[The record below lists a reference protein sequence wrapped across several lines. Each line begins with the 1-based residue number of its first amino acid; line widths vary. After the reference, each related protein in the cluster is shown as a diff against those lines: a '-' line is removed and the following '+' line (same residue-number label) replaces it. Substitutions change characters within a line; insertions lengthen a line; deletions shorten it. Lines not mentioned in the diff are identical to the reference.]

1 MTLWPFP
8 IGTAATLHLLVFG
21 LLLPVAGA
29 RSYRRLRT
37 IPLPPRPV
45 HFLSVTVQQLVFLGF
60 AVWVARREGIVLFP
74 PVAPGV
80 PDLLLG
86 AAVTAALVALLRG
99 RWRQSIER
107 RERAA
112 YLFMPWTAG
121 ERRLWAAVSAAAGL
135 AEEVAYRGVLVAILA
150 RLAGSPLAA
159 VPIAALLF
167 GLAHGVQGRQ
177 SAVTIGGVAL
187 VFHGLVLVTGTLY
200 VAIAVHFAYDLLAGL
215 SYGRLGKELGYP
227 RDGYPPEGAEPAPV
241 GA

>member
-21 LLLPVAGA
+21 LLLPVAGT

-60 AVWVARREGIVLFP
+60 AVWVASREGIALFP

-121 ERRLWAAVSAAAGL
+121 ERWLWAAVSAAAGL

-150 RLAGSPLAA
+150 RLTGSPLAA

-177 SAVTIGGVAL
+177 SAVTIAGVAL

-227 RDGYPPEGAEPAPV
+227 RDGYPPEGAAPALA